1 MFDRVERPER
11 ADGLVRKWLP
21 QDLYSIDQMES
32 WLTDMAAEGLFLVS
46 IGACFAQFRRG
57 GARNVRYRIDVLSR
71 ELTTDELVL
80 YDSCGWHWV
89 LTKEESRIF
98 GGDIEFYVFQADEDA
113 TVPELHTD
121 PMEQANS
128 LRRLNRACILDALW
142 ALMFVLLFLGLSV
155 YPMVSFHELGRFLL
169 YGPTN
174 GGWMQIPVWI
184 FWTALYTGRWRSV
197 RRLRKRLLLGEPLDH
212 RAGYRRRFRYGVLRM
227 AVPLGLIALLVAP
240 LICAQAAGGG
250 NFQSLLL
257 PEGTP
262 DFPVVRLTEFRGRG
276 VEDGVEGETRHKWT
290 VAGAVVDEIW
300 EYGDY
305 EEDGAQIE
313 LSTVCYRLPFAWTST
328 LAFDA
333 LLDDGFYEGIHEN
346 YYVGEITPVSTDLV
360 DEAWAAAPAGD
371 NGGRFALFVRDGR
384 YIVQTF
390 YSDHT
395 TDFSGDP
402 DAAAAYRD
410 RCVERILPLLA
421 RRLNG

>member
-98 GGDIEFYVFQADEDA
+98 GGNIEFYVFQADEDA

-184 FWTALYTGRWRSV
+184 FWTAL
-197 RRLRKRLLLGEPLDH
+197 
-212 RAGYRRRFRYGVLRM
+212 
-227 AVPLGLIALLVAP
+227 
-240 LICAQAAGGG
+240 
-250 NFQSLLL
+250 
-257 PEGTP
+257 
-262 DFPVVRLTEFRGRG
+262 
-276 VEDGVEGETRHKWT
+276 
-290 VAGAVVDEIW
+290 
-300 EYGDY
+300 
-305 EEDGAQIE
+305 
-313 LSTVCYRLPFAWTST
+313 
-328 LAFDA
+328 
-333 LLDDGFYEGIHEN
+333 
-346 YYVGEITPVSTDLV
+346 
-360 DEAWAAAPAGD
+360 
-371 NGGRFALFVRDGR
+371 
-384 YIVQTF
+384 
-390 YSDHT
+390 
-395 TDFSGDP
+395 
-402 DAAAAYRD
+402 
-410 RCVERILPLLA
+410 
-421 RRLNG
+421 